1 MKKMLFPIIFC
12 LLVQFA
18 LAQNSDLGQIDF
30 PTSAKSKAAQEY
42 FLQGVLFL
50 HSFEFDD
57 AAEAFIEAQKAEPD
71 FAMAYWGEA
80 MTYNHPLWYQED
92 LNKAREALNKLALTP
107 EARKVKTPT
116 AREKGY
122 LNAVETLYGEGEKKA
137 RDLAYLEAMRK
148 LSAQFPDDLDA
159 KAFYALSI
167 LGSSDRN
174 REVDTYMRA
183 AGVAEEI
190 YEKNKNHPGALHYLI
205 HSYDDPIHAPLGLRA
220 ARLYANVAPAAAHA
234 LHMPSHIFV
243 ALGMWDEV
251 VKMNERSWQASLDR
265 VERKGL
271 TKADRSYHALWWLQ
285 YAYLQQGRINDARK
299 MLAIIEQDAKES
311 NRGGAQYHLANMRAH
326 DLIETEEWDAPA
338 ARIEVKTDG
347 LRIGTDF
354 ADKFTIGF
362 AASKNGDLKAAKQML
377 SAMKERSNK
386 DISEL
391 QTDEMGVL
399 QMMPNSEVL
408 SKLQPHEKA
417 AIVMQQELA
426 AVIQFAEGN
435 QEKAVQVL
443 STATKIEENM
453 SFMFGPP
460 AIVKPSHELLGEMY
474 LELGNYDDALK
485 MFEAAMK
492 RAPRRALSLK
502 GLAKALE
509 GAGEVARA
517 NETKELL
524 QEIRHHADTGTWE

>member
-1 MKKMLFPIIFC
+1 MKKLLFPVIFI
-12 LLVQFA
+12 VMA
-18 LAQNSDLGQIDF
+18 HLAQAQVSDLGRIDF
-30 PTSAKSKAAQEY
+30 PTSAKSKAAQEH
-42 FLQGVLFL
+42 FIEGVLFL

-57 AAEAFIEAQKAEPD
+57 AAEAFIEAQKVEPD

-80 MTYNHPLWYQED
+80 MTYNHPLWYQEN
-92 LNKAREALNKLALTP
+92 LKKAREALNKLALTP
-107 EARKVKTPT
+107 EARQAKTPT

-122 LNAVETLYGEGEKKA
+122 LSAVETLYGEGEKKA
-137 RDLAYLEAMRK
+137 RDLAYREAMRK
-148 LSAQFPDDLDA
+148 LSAQFPNDLEA

-205 HSYDDPIHAPLGLRA
+205 HSFDDPIHAPLGLRA

-243 ALGMWDEV
+243 AMGMWDEV
-251 VKMNERSWQASLDR
+251 AKMNKRSWQASLDR

-271 TKADRSYHALWWLQ
+271 TKADRSYHAIWWLQ

-299 MLAIIEQDAKES
+299 MLAIVEQDEMES
-311 NRGGAQYHLANMRAH
+311 HSRSTRYHLANMRAH

-338 ARIEVKTDG
+338 VSIEVKTGD
-347 LRIGTDF
+347 LRIGADF
-354 ADKFTIGF
+354 ADKFLMGF
-362 AASKNGDLKAAKQML
+362 VAAKNGDLEAAKHKL
-377 SAMKERSNK
+377 AAMKARSSK
-386 DISEL
+386 DISAL
-391 QTDEMGVL
+391 QTGETGVL
-399 QMMPNSEVL
+399 QKMPKPEVL
-408 SKLQPHEKA
+408 SKLPPQQKA

-426 AVIQFAEGN
+426 AVIQFAEGHKE
-435 QEKAVQVL
+435 QAVETLVR
-443 STATKIEENM
+443 ATKIEENM

-460 AIVKPSHELLGEMY
+460 RIVKPSHELLGEMY
-474 LELGNYDDALK
+474 LELGNYDDARK

-509 GAGEVARA
+509 AAGEVARA
-517 NETKELL
+517 NETKEML
-524 QEIRHHADTGTWE
+524 QEIRHHADTGTW